1 VQIPT
6 VGGTIAVA
14 YNNPGCANLKLTQK
28 QAAEVFLG
36 KIKSWDQLKCG
47 KGPIK
52 VVHRSDGSG
61 TTFAF
66 TSSLSAFSPE
76 WKSKVGAGKSV
87 KWPVG
92 VGGKG
97 NSGVA
102 GVLTN
107 TPGSIGYV
115 NQAYVKGNL
124 KAAALG
130 NKAGRFVTPNL
141 KSGAAALNGIK
152 LDSMLAG
159 TDPNP
164 GGVDSYPIS
173 TLTWVLA
180 YQKGNGAKATQ
191 IRKAISYLLSPAAQD
206 KADDLGYVP
215 LKGAVLNKAKAA
227 VNKIGS

>member
-1 VQIPT
+1 
-6 VGGTIAVA
+6 
-14 YNNPGCANLKLTQK
+14 
-28 QAAEVFLG
+28 
-36 KIKSWDQLKCG
+36 
-47 KGPIK
+47 
-52 VVHRSDGSG
+52 
-61 TTFAF
+61 
-66 TSSLSAFSPE
+66 
-76 WKSKVGAGKSV
+76 VGAGKSV

-130 NKAGRFVTPNL
+130 NKAGRFVKPSL
-141 KSGAAALNGIK
+141 ASGAAALNNIR

-164 GGVDSYPIS
+164 AGAGSYPIS

-180 YQKGNGAKATQ
+180 YRSGNGAKTGS

-206 KADDLGYVP
+206 QADNLGYVP
-215 LKGAVLNKAKAA
+215 LKGDILNKARAA
-227 VNKIGS
+227 VSKIGS